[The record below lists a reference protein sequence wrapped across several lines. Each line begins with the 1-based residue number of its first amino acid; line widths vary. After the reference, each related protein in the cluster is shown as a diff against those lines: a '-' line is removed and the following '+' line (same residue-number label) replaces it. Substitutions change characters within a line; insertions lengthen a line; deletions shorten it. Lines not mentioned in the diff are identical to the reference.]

1 MHAKRDDLKDS
12 FYLYIMR
19 NSIGTGLRS
28 QYAPNGQMPDRL
40 AELLKKLN
48 SAKNHGVEAASR
60 RGGTSGKD
68 KAVAEVIPWSHIE
81 PKRNPAGSVACCT
94 AAPRFASLDPGYG
107 TSLYAAALQPASP
120 FRPG

>member
-40 AELLKKLN
+40 AELLKKLDSLEN
-48 SAKNHGVEAASR
+48 YSAE
-60 RGGTSGKD
+60 D
-68 KAVAEVIPWSHIE
+68 KAAEKGEHKP
-81 PKRNPAGSVACCT
+81 
-94 AAPRFASLDPGYG
+94 
-107 TSLYAAALQPASP
+107 QPA
-120 FRPG
+120 RRHTRKR